1 MAVNRVQIPIP
12 IKPAPE
18 ISFMVLAE
26 TNLSNSEPITTA
38 KKVARVNAHEAAAR
52 IPQRFIS
59 LLPENSRVE
68 ICAMIY

>member
-1 MAVNRVQIPIP
+1 
-12 IKPAPE
+12 
-18 ISFMVLAE
+18 MVLAE